1 MLWIARGL
9 QITKP
14 VCRSSKATA
23 KIGATELEFSGVP
36 RRAQAAGLHN
46 FVGDV
51 EKDWPF
57 PAITALF

>member
-1 MLWIARGL
+1 VLAPDRQRASDHEAGL
-9 QITKP
+9 P
-14 VCRSSKATA
+14 LKATA